1 MGIRNSHMI
10 AAISWRNVWRN
21 KLRSIVIIMAIT
33 AGLTGGI
40 FTVAMYNG
48 MTEQKLR
55 TAVDTQTAHL
65 QIHAPAFQKNKDIR
79 LYLKDPDAMM
89 RAAGSDPAV
98 KAVAPRLVATGM
110 AASSTANAGVQLNG
124 IIPSREKAIST
135 IYRSIVEGDYFQTAK
150 RNQIL
155 ISTRTAKKLKVG
167 LNGKVVITLQ
177 DIHGDIVGAAFRV
190 SGIFRTTHSMF
201 DEANAFIQKEDVG
214 RILSMEGYVNE
225 IAMRLHD
232 IEAVPAVQEEL
243 RQEFSAD
250 EAEIQSWREIQP
262 ELAYI
267 NDASW
272 QINYLILM
280 IILLALAFGILN
292 TMLMAIFERVKEI
305 GVLMAVG
312 MSKNRIFWM
321 IILETVFLSLTGAAV
336 GMFVS
341 VWLVYTTGTSGI
353 DLSMFAQGLESF
365 GINSIIYPSLEPKFY
380 ANLALMVIVAALISA
395 LYPAMKALR
404 MRPVEAIHG

>member
-1 MGIRNSHMI
+1 MS
-10 AAISWRNVWRN
+10 
-21 KLRSIVIIMAIT
+21 L
-33 AGLTGGI
+33 
-40 FTVAMYNG
+40 
-48 MTEQKLR
+48 
-55 TAVDTQTAHL
+55 
-65 QIHAPAFQKNKDIR
+65 
-79 LYLKDPDAMM
+79 
-89 RAAGSDPAV
+89 
-98 KAVAPRLVATGM
+98 
-110 AASSTANAGVQLNG
+110 
-124 IIPSREKAIST
+124 
-135 IYRSIVEGDYFQTAK
+135 
-150 RNQIL
+150 
-155 ISTRTAKKLKVG
+155 
-167 LNGKVVITLQ
+167 
-177 DIHGDIVGAAFRV
+177 
-190 SGIFRTTHSMF
+190 F
-201 DEANAFIQKEDVG
+201 DEANVFVQKEDVE

-243 RQEFSAD
+243 QKQFSAY

-267 NDASW
+267 NDATW
-272 QINYLILM
+272 QINYLILI

-321 IILETVFLSLTGAAV
+321 IILETVFLSLTGAAM

-365 GINSIIYPSLEPKFY
+365 GINSTIYPSLEPRFY
-380 ANLALMVIVAALISA
+380 ANLALMVIVAAMISA

>member
-1 MGIRNSHMI
+1 MI

-21 KLRSIVIIMAIT
+21 KWRSIVIILAIT

-65 QIHAPAFQKNKDIR
+65 QIHAPGFLQNKDIR
-79 LYLKDPDAMM
+79 LFLRNADAIVDEL
-89 RAAGSDPAV
+89 RNVSFVTGVSQ
-98 KAVAPRLVATGM
+98 RLVATGM
-110 AASSTANAGVQLNG
+110 AASSNANAGVLLNG
-124 IIPSREKAIST
+124 IHPDEERVIST
-135 IYRSIVEGDYFQTAK
+135 IYQSITEGDYFEAEK

-155 ISTRTAKKLKVG
+155 ISSRTAKKLKVE

-177 DIHGDIVGAAFRV
+177 DINGDIVGAAFRV
-190 SGIFRTTHSMF
+190 TGIFRTTHSMF
-201 DEANAFIQKEDVG
+201 DESNVFVRKQDLE
-214 RILSMEGYVNE
+214 RILSMEGIVNE
-225 IAMRLHD
+225 IAVRLDD
-232 IEAVPAVQEEL
+232 IENVPAVQARL
-243 RQEFSAD
+243 QGRFSREVAD
-250 EAEIQSWREIQP
+250 IQSWRDIQP

-272 QINYLILM
+272 QMNYLVLI

-312 MSKNRIFWM
+312 MSKGRIFMM
-321 IILETVFLSLTGAAV
+321 IILETIFLSLTGAAL
-336 GMFVS
+336 GMVVS
-341 VWLVYTTGTSGI
+341 AIIVYWTNRSGI
-353 DLSMFAQGLESF
+353 NLSMFAQGLESF
-365 GINSIIYPSLEPKFY
+365 GISSIIYPALEPRFY
-380 ANLALMVIVAALISA
+380 GTLAMMVIVAAMLSA
-395 LYPAMKALR
+395 LYPAIKALR
-404 MRPVEAIHG
+404 LKPVEAIHG